1 MKFRSIKHF
10 IWSFKNR
17 KSLKNWRARNFSPP
31 SPDVI
36 KHQILMNNNLK
47 DSLWIETGTYYGET
61 TKLLSKISKK
71 TISIEADKNLFE
83 TSNKIL
89 KNFKNVEILNGK
101 SEDLLD
107 KVISKNLNFQNVCI
121 YLDAHLCQDHLKNT
135 KTFGN
140 KNTATPILNELKVV
154 SKYVSSFE
162 KIVVLIDDI
171 RLFKGKFQNYPD
183 KNTLVNWCKENNFL
197 WEIEQDIF
205 ICKRIK

>member
-17 KSLKNWRARNFSPP
+17 KSFKNWRARNFSPP

-107 KVISKNLNFQNVCI
+107 KVISKNLNFKNVCI

-140 KNTATPILNELKVV
+140 ENTATPILNELEIV
-154 SKYVSSFE
+154 SKYVSNFE

-171 RLFKGKFQNYPD
+171 RLFQGKFQNYPN
-183 KNTLVNWCKENNFL
+183 KNTLVSWCKENNFL

-205 ICKRIK
+205 ICKKI

>member
-83 TSNKIL
+83 TSNKTL

-107 KVISKNLNFQNVCI
+107 KVISKNLNFKNVCI

-140 KNTATPILNELKVV
+140 ENTATPILNELEIV
-154 SKYVSSFE
+154 SKYVESFE

-171 RLFKGKFQNYPD
+171 RLFQGKFQNYPD
-183 KNTLVNWCKENNFL
+183 KNTLVNWCEENDFL

-205 ICKRIK
+205 ICKKI

>member
-140 KNTATPILNELKVV
+140 ENTATPILNELEIV
-154 SKYVSSFE
+154 SKYVARFE

-205 ICKRIK
+205 ICKKI

>member
-107 KVISKNLNFQNVCI
+107 KVISKNLNFKNVCI

-140 KNTATPILNELKVV
+140 ENTATPILNELEII
-154 SKYVSSFE
+154 SKYAASFE

-205 ICKRIK
+205 ICKKI

>member
-17 KSLKNWRARNFSPP
+17 KSFKNWRTRNFSPP

-36 KHQILMNNNLK
+36 KHQILKNNNLK

-107 KVISKNLNFQNVCI
+107 KVISKNLNFKNVCV

-140 KNTATPILNELKVV
+140 ENTATPILNELEIIK
-154 SKYVSSFE
+154 KYLANFE

-171 RLFKGKFQNYPD
+171 RLFQDNFQNYPN

-205 ICKRIK
+205 ICKKT

>member
-89 KNFKNVEILNGK
+89 KKFKNVEILNGK

-140 KNTATPILNELKVV
+140 ENTATPILNELEIV

-171 RLFKGKFQNYPD
+171 RLFQGKFQNYPN
-183 KNTLVNWCKENNFL
+183 KNTLVSWCKKNNFL

-205 ICKRIK
+205 ICKKI

>member
-107 KVISKNLNFQNVCI
+107 KVISKNLNFKNVCI

-140 KNTATPILNELKVV
+140 ENTATPILNELEIV

-171 RLFKGKFQNYPD
+171 RLFQGKFQNYPN
-183 KNTLVNWCKENNFL
+183 KNTLVNWCKENDFL

-205 ICKRIK
+205 ICKKI

>member
-17 KSLKNWRARNFSPP
+17 KSFKNWRTRNFSPP

-36 KHQILMNNNLK
+36 KHQILKNNNLK

-107 KVISKNLNFQNVCI
+107 KVISKNLNFKNVCI

-135 KTFGN
+135 ETFGN
-140 KNTATPILNELKVV
+140 ENTATPILNELEIIK
-154 SKYVSSFE
+154 KYLANFE

-171 RLFKGKFQNYPD
+171 RLFQDNFQNYPN

-205 ICKRIK
+205 ICKKT

>member
-83 TSNKIL
+83 TSSKTL

-107 KVISKNLNFQNVCI
+107 KVISKNLNFKNVCI

-140 KNTATPILNELKVV
+140 ENTATPILNELEIV
-154 SKYVSSFE
+154 SKYVASFE

-171 RLFKGKFQNYPD
+171 RLFQGKFQNYPN
-183 KNTLVNWCKENNFL
+183 KNTLVNWCKENDFL

-205 ICKRIK
+205 ICKKI

>member
-31 SPDVI
+31 SPDII

-107 KVISKNLNFQNVCI
+107 KVISKNLNFKNVCI

-140 KNTATPILNELKVV
+140 ENTATPILNELEIIT
-154 SKYVSSFE
+154 KYLANFE

-171 RLFKGKFQNYPD
+171 RLFQGKFQNYPN
-183 KNTLVNWCKENNFL
+183 KNTLVSWCKKNNFL

-205 ICKRIK
+205 ICKKI

>member
-83 TSNKIL
+83 TSNRIL
-89 KNFKNVEILNGK
+89 KKFKNVEILNGK

-107 KVISKNLNFQNVCI
+107 KVISKNLNFKNVCI

-140 KNTATPILNELKVV
+140 ENTATPILNELEII
-154 SKYVSSFE
+154 SKYAASFE

-205 ICKRIK
+205 ICKKI

>member
-36 KHQILMNNNLK
+36 KHQILMKNNLK
-47 DSLWIETGTYYGET
+47 DSLGIETGTYYGET

-140 KNTATPILNELKVV
+140 EDTATPILNELEIV

-171 RLFKGKFQNYPD
+171 RLFKGKFQNYPN
-183 KNTLVNWCKENNFL
+183 KNTLVSWCKKNNFL

-205 ICKRIK
+205 ICKKI

>member
-107 KVISKNLNFQNVCI
+107 KVISKNLNFKNVCI

-140 KNTATPILNELKVV
+140 ENTATPILNELEIV

-171 RLFKGKFQNYPD
+171 RLFQGKFQNYPD

-205 ICKRIK
+205 ICKKI

>member
-31 SPDVI
+31 SPDII

-140 KNTATPILNELKVV
+140 ENTATPILNELEIIT
-154 SKYVSSFE
+154 KYLAKFE

-171 RLFKGKFQNYPD
+171 RLFQGKFQNYPN
-183 KNTLVNWCKENNFL
+183 KNTLVSWCKENNFL

-205 ICKRIK
+205 ICKKI

>member
-71 TISIEADKNLFE
+71 IISIEADKNLFE
-83 TSNKIL
+83 TSNRIL
-89 KNFKNVEILNGK
+89 KKFKNVEILNGK

-107 KVISKNLNFQNVCI
+107 KVISKNLNFKNVCI

-140 KNTATPILNELKVV
+140 ENTATPILNELEIIT
-154 SKYVSSFE
+154 KYLANFE

-171 RLFKGKFQNYPD
+171 RLFQGKFQNYPD
-183 KNTLVNWCKENNFL
+183 KNALVNWCKENNFL
-197 WEIEQDIF
+197 WEIDQDIF
-205 ICKRIK
+205 ICKKI

>member
-1 MKFRSIKHF
+1 MKFRSIKHY

-107 KVISKNLNFQNVCI
+107 KVISKNLNFKNVCI

-140 KNTATPILNELKVV
+140 ENTATPILNELEIIT
-154 SKYVSSFE
+154 KYLANFE

-171 RLFKGKFQNYPD
+171 RLFQGKFQNYPD
-183 KNTLVNWCKENNFL
+183 KNALVNWCKENNFL

-205 ICKRIK
+205 IFKKI

>member
-83 TSNKIL
+83 TSNRIL
-89 KNFKNVEILNGK
+89 KKFKNVEILNGK

-107 KVISKNLNFQNVCI
+107 KVISKNLNFKNICI

-140 KNTATPILNELKVV
+140 ENTATPILNELEIV
-154 SKYVSSFE
+154 SKYVASFE

-171 RLFKGKFQNYPD
+171 RLFQGKFQNYPD
-183 KNTLVNWCKENNFL
+183 KNALVTWCKENNFL

-205 ICKRIK
+205 ICKKI

>member
-83 TSNKIL
+83 TSNRIL
-89 KNFKNVEILNGK
+89 KKFKNVEILNGK

-107 KVISKNLNFQNVCI
+107 KVISKNLNFKNICI

-140 KNTATPILNELKVV
+140 ENTATPILNELEIIT
-154 SKYVSSFE
+154 KYLANFE

-171 RLFKGKFQNYPD
+171 RLFQGKFQNYPD
-183 KNTLVNWCKENNFL
+183 KNALVNWCKENNFL

-205 ICKRIK
+205 ICKKI

>member
-107 KVISKNLNFQNVCI
+107 KVISKNLSFKNVCI
-121 YLDAHLCQDHLKNT
+121 YLDAHLCQDHIKNT

-140 KNTATPILNELKVV
+140 ENTATPILNELEIIT
-154 SKYVSSFE
+154 KYLPNFE

-205 ICKRIK
+205 ICKKI

>member
-83 TSNKIL
+83 NSNKIL
-89 KNFKNVEILNGK
+89 KNLKNVEILNGK

-107 KVISKNLNFQNVCI
+107 KVISKNLNFKNVCI

-140 KNTATPILNELKVV
+140 ENTATPILNELEIV
-154 SKYVSSFE
+154 SKYVASFK

-171 RLFKGKFQNYPD
+171 RLFQGKFQNYPD
-183 KNTLVNWCKENNFL
+183 KNTLVNWCEENDFL

-205 ICKRIK
+205 ICKKI

>member
-31 SPDVI
+31 SPDII

-140 KNTATPILNELKVV
+140 ENTATPILNELEIV

-205 ICKRIK
+205 ICKKI

>member
-1 MKFRSIKHF
+1 
-10 IWSFKNR
+10 
-17 KSLKNWRARNFSPP
+17 
-31 SPDVI
+31 
-36 KHQILMNNNLK
+36 
-47 DSLWIETGTYYGET
+47 LWIETGTYYGET

-89 KNFKNVEILNGK
+89 KNFKNVEIVNGK

-107 KVISKNLNFQNVCI
+107 QIISKNLNFKNICI

-135 KTFGN
+135 KTFGSE
-140 KNTATPILNELKVV
+140 NTATPILNELKIVT
-154 SKYVSSFE
+154 KYLANFE
-162 KIVVLIDDI
+162 KMVVLIDDI
-171 RLFKGKFQNYPD
+171 RLFQGRFQNYPN

-205 ICKRIK
+205 ICKKI

>member
-83 TSNKIL
+83 TSNRIL
-89 KNFKNVEILNGK
+89 KKFKNVEILNGK

-107 KVISKNLNFQNVCI
+107 KVISKNLNFKNVCI

-140 KNTATPILNELKVV
+140 ENTATPILNELEIV
-154 SKYVSSFE
+154 SKYVESFE

-171 RLFKGKFQNYPD
+171 RLFQGKFQNYPN

-205 ICKRIK
+205 ICKKI

>member
-140 KNTATPILNELKVV
+140 ENTATPILNELEIV
-154 SKYVSSFE
+154 SKYVASFE

-171 RLFKGKFQNYPD
+171 RLFQGKFQNYPN

-205 ICKRIK
+205 ICKKI

>member
-89 KNFKNVEILNGK
+89 KNFKNVEIVNGK

-107 KVISKNLNFQNVCI
+107 KVISKNLNFKNICI

-140 KNTATPILNELKVV
+140 ENTATPILNELEIV
-154 SKYVSSFE
+154 SKYVSNFE

-171 RLFKGKFQNYPD
+171 RLFQGKFQNYPN
-183 KNTLVNWCKENNFL
+183 KNTLVNWCKENDFL

-205 ICKRIK
+205 ICKKI

>member
-1 MKFRSIKHF
+1 MKFRSVKYF
-10 IWSFKNR
+10 IWSLKNR
-17 KSLKNWRARNFSPP
+17 KSLKNWRARNFSSP

-36 KHQILMNNNLK
+36 KNQILINNNLK

-83 TSNKIL
+83 TSNKML

-107 KVISKNLNFQNVCI
+107 KVISKNLNFKNVCI

-140 KNTATPILNELKVV
+140 ENTATPILNELEII
-154 SKYVSSFE
+154 SKYAASFE

-205 ICKRIK
+205 ICKKI

>member
-1 MKFRSIKHF
+1 MMKFRSIKHL

-36 KHQILMNNNLK
+36 KKQILVNNNLK

-89 KNFKNVEILNGK
+89 RNLKNVEILNGK
-101 SEDLLD
+101 SEDFLD
-107 KVISKNLNFQNVCI
+107 KVISKNLNFKNICI
-121 YLDAHLCQDHLKNT
+121 YLDAHLCQDHLKKT

-140 KNTATPILNELKVV
+140 ENTATPILNELEIVA
-154 SKYVSSFE
+154 KYVANFE

-171 RLFKGKFQNYPD
+171 RLFRGKFQNYPN
-183 KNTLVNWCKENNFL
+183 KNTLVDWCKENNFL

-205 ICKRIK
+205 ICKKI